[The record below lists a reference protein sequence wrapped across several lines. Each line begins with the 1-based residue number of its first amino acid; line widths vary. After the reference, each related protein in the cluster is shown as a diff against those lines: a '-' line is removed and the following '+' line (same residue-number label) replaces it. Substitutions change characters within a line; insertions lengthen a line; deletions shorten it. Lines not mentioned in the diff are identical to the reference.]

1 MKNKKAIIFDMGG
14 VLVDLDMDGCRNAFK
29 ALLGYHKIDELLD
42 PCHQKGIIG
51 ELEEGM
57 LTPEEFRS
65 IVLSESAPGSVSED
79 VDKAFQTILHSISG
93 YKGELLRRL
102 YESYDLYMLSNNNPI
117 TMVRAYELFDEA
129 GAPIDRMFRKCFLS
143 CDMKAL
149 KPSEK
154 FYKAV
159 IGQIGIPAD
168 QMLFI
173 DDSKANVD
181 GAVAAGLPAVHYVP
195 GSDLSALLAEVLD
208 DPSIKMEV
216 AADA

>member
-93 YKGELLRRL
+93 YKGELLRSL

-117 TMVRAYELFDEA
+117 TMVRAYELFEEN

-143 CDMKAL
+143 CEMKAL

-159 IGQIGIPAD
+159 IEQIGIPAD

>member
-1 MKNKKAIIFDMGG
+1 MGG
-14 VLVDLDMDGCRNAFK
+14 VLVDLDMEGCKDAFK
-29 ALLGYHKIDELLD
+29 RLLGYYKIDELLD

-51 ELEEGM
+51 DLEEGM
-57 LTPEEFRS
+57 LTAEEFRS
-65 IVLSESAPGSVSED
+65 IVLSESAPGSVPEN
-79 VDKAFQTILHSISG
+79 VDKAFYAILHSISD

-117 TMVRAYELFDEA
+117 TMVRAYELFEEA

-143 CDMKAL
+143 CEMKAL

-159 IGQIGIPAD
+159 IEQIGIPAD

>member
-1 MKNKKAIIFDMGG
+1 MKNKKAVIFDMGG

-29 ALLGYHKIDELLD
+29 NLLGYYKIDELLD

-57 LTPEEFRS
+57 LGADEFRS
-65 IVLSESAPGSVSED
+65 IVLSESAPGSLPKD
-79 VDKAFQTILHSISG
+79 VDKAFHHILGSISA
-93 YKGELLRRL
+93 YKGELLRKL

-117 TMVRAYELFDEA
+117 TMVKAYELFEEV

-159 IGQIGIPAD
+159 MEQIGIPAE

-195 GSDLSALLAEVLD
+195 GSDLSELLAEVLED
-208 DPSIKMEV
+208 SSLKMEV
-216 AADA
+216 SADA